1 MRTKD
6 ALKRLYI
13 LLTAGILITCETALA
28 LYVLNRYYNS
38 QFRTQLYFRGHVLMA
53 LIFAALIIFSGRI
66 FGGLLV
72 GLRKDAEVIFS
83 HFFTLLFSN
92 AAYYVLLV
100 LQSLKFPDV
109 LPLAKITLLE
119 IVFSICWIALLG
131 KGYRK
136 LFKPMDV
143 LLVYQRGSAKELT
156 ERLSSR
162 TDRLNITDTVFADE
176 DMKEVKKKIDAH
188 NTVMLWDISASK
200 RNSIF
205 KYCYE
210 NSKRIYSAPNISD
223 IILNGAEPVNL
234 FDTPLLLTEANPF
247 EYEER
252 VIKRLFDIILS
263 LVLIILMSPLM
274 LITACCIKISD
285 RGPVFYRQ
293 IRCTKNAREFTML
306 KFRSMIVDAEKNGVA
321 VLAKEKDPRIT
332 PVGAVIRKLRI
343 DELPQLFN
351 VLKGDMSFVGPRPE
365 RPEFIR
371 KYIED
376 MPEFSYRMKIRA
388 GITGYAQLYGK
399 YNTKPYDKLK
409 FDLYYM
415 EQYSLWL
422 DIRLIILTVK
432 ILFMKEST
440 EGAKEDVQASG
451 IDNNPGV

>member
-13 LLTAGILITCETALA
+13 LLTAGLLIMCETALS
-28 LYVLNRYYNS
+28 LYVLNRYYNP

-53 LIFAALIIFSGRI
+53 LIFVSLMIFSGKV

-92 AAYYVLLV
+92 AGYYVLMV
-100 LQSLKFPDV
+100 LQSLKFPDIF
-109 LPLAKITLLE
+109 PLVRITLLE
-119 IVFSICWIALLG
+119 VVFSIIWIALLG
-131 KGYRK
+131 NGYRK

-143 LLVYQRGSAKELT
+143 LLIYQRGSAEELM
-156 ERLSSR
+156 ERLASK
-162 TDRLNITDTVFADE
+162 TDRLNITDRVSADE
-176 DMKEVKKKIDAH
+176 DMNEIKKRIDAH
-188 NTVMLWDISASK
+188 NTVMLWDISTAR

-263 LVLIILMSPLM
+263 LVLIILTSPLM
-274 LITACCIKISD
+274 LITALCIKISD
-285 RGPVFYRQ
+285 HGPIFYRQ

-306 KFRSMIVDAEKNGVA
+306 KFRSMIVDAEKNGEA

-371 KYIED
+371 KYLED

-422 DIRLIILTVK
+422 DIRLILLTVK
-432 ILFMKEST
+432 ILFTKEST
-440 EGAKEDVQASG
+440 EGAKEDVRASG
-451 IDNNPGV
+451 IDNNTGS

>member
-1 MRTKD
+1 
-6 ALKRLYI
+6 
-13 LLTAGILITCETALA
+13 
-28 LYVLNRYYNS
+28 
-38 QFRTQLYFRGHVLMA
+38 
-53 LIFAALIIFSGRI
+53 
-66 FGGLLV
+66 
-72 GLRKDAEVIFS
+72 
-83 HFFTLLFSN
+83 
-92 AAYYVLLV
+92 
-100 LQSLKFPDV
+100 
-109 LPLAKITLLE
+109 
-119 IVFSICWIALLG
+119 
-131 KGYRK
+131 
-136 LFKPMDV
+136 
-143 LLVYQRGSAKELT
+143 YQRGSAGELT
-156 ERLSSR
+156 ERLASK
-162 TDRLNITDTVFADE
+162 TDRLNITDQISADE
-176 DMKEVKKKIDAH
+176 DMKEIKKKIDAH
-188 NTVMLWDISASK
+188 NTVMLWDISTSK

-263 LVLIILMSPLM
+263 LFLIILLSPLM
-274 LITACCIKISD
+274 LITALCIKISD

-321 VLAKEKDPRIT
+321 VLAREKDPRIT

-371 KYIED
+371 KYLED

-432 ILFMKEST
+432 ILFTKEST
-440 EGAKEDVQASG
+440 EGAKEDVSASG
-451 IDNNPGV
+451 IDNNPGS

>member
-13 LLTAGILITCETALA
+13 LLTAGLLIMCETALSV
-28 LYVLNRYYNS
+28 YVLNRYYNP

-53 LIFAALIIFSGRI
+53 LIFVSMMIFSGKV

-72 GLRKDAEVIFS
+72 GLRKDTEVIFS

-92 AAYYVLLV
+92 AGYYVLMV
-100 LQSLKFPDV
+100 LQSLKFPDI
-109 LPLAKITLLE
+109 LPLARATLLE
-119 IVFSICWIALLG
+119 VVFSVIWIALLG
-131 KGYRK
+131 GGYRK
-136 LFKPMDV
+136 LFKPTDV
-143 LLVYQRGSAKELT
+143 LLIFQRGSAGELA
-156 ERLSSR
+156 ERLSSK
-162 TDRLNITDTVFADE
+162 TDRLNITDQISADE
-176 DMKEVKKKIDAH
+176 DMKEIKKRIDAH
-188 NTVMLWDISASK
+188 NTVMLWDISAAK

-263 LVLIILMSPLM
+263 FVLIILLSPLM
-274 LITACCIKISD
+274 LLTALCIKISD

-293 IRCTKNAREFTML
+293 VRCTKNAREFTML

-321 VLAKEKDPRIT
+321 VLAREKDPRIT

-365 RPEFIR
+365 RPEFIK

-432 ILFMKEST
+432 ILFTKEST
-440 EGAKEDVQASG
+440 EGAKEDVSASG
-451 IDNNPGV
+451 IDNNPGS